1 MINKTGSAKWS
12 GGLKDG
18 KGRVSTESGA
28 LKDLPYGFNTRFEGE
43 PGTNPEELIGAA
55 HAGWRGALTGVLDAT
70 IAVME
75 QFGADRDRIHV
86 ALGPM
91 IRQGNY
97 EVGPEF
103 VQTFCEQ
110 DPANSRFFQDAER
123 EGHALFD
130 LPGYIA
136 ARLRRAGIS
145 RIDDIGL
152 CTYAEPDRFYSY
164 RRSVHRGEPD
174 YGRHINAIV
183 LRD

>member
-1 MINKTGSAKWS
+1 M
-12 GGLKDG
+12 D
-18 KGRVSTESGA
+18 VMQQ
-28 LKDLPYGFNTRFEGE
+28 
-43 PGTNPEELIGAA
+43 
-55 HAGWRGALTGVLDAT
+55 GWRRLLGADPLPWILSSDEPAARWAALTGVLDAT

-91 IRQGNY
+91 IRQRNY

-130 LPGYIA
+130 LAGYIA
-136 ARLRRAGIS
+136 ARLRRAGL
-145 RIDDIGL
+145 G
-152 CTYAEPDRFYSY
+152 
-164 RRSVHRGEPD
+164 
-174 YGRHINAIV
+174 
-183 LRD
+183 